1 MRWGTWVPR
10 VSGPL
15 AGYAAG
21 YEGWLAAR
29 GFTLHARRLR
39 LWQLGRLSL
48 WLEGEGLGVGDW
60 VDGLAARFAAAHRAA
75 GYRTYPSPLSVRV
88 PVAYLRELGV
98 VGSEPAAVGPV
109 EELLAD
115 LRVYLERERGLAAG
129 TIENYERAARSF
141 LEDRVQREGGL
152 SLDRL
157 AAGDV
162 SSFLVRECP
171 RRSVT
176 GAMNLA
182 ANLRA
187 LLRYLH
193 VAGLIEM
200 PLAWAVPKVADL
212 RGRSLPKG
220 LTPEAVA
227 GMLASCDRESV
238 IGRRDRAILLL
249 LLRLGLRRGEV
260 AGIVLEDIDWRAGE
274 LLVHG
279 KGHRQDRMPL
289 PVDVGEAIVAY
300 LCVRPGSEHRAVFL
314 CVCTPLGP
322 VTRAGVTAIVQRS
335 CRRAGMAPV
344 GAHRLRHTA
353 ASEMLRARVPLE
365 EIAQVLRH
373 SELQS
378 TVKYAR
384 VDQGSLRTLALPWPG
399 GRS

>member
-1 MRWGTWVPR
+1 MRRHRWAPT

-15 AGYAAG
+15 AVYAVG

-29 GFTLHARRLR
+29 GFMLHARQLR
-39 LWQLGRLSL
+39 LWQLSRLSL
-48 WLEGEGLGVGDW
+48 WLEGEGLGAGDW
-60 VDGLAARFAAAHRAA
+60 VDGLAVRFAAAHRAA
-75 GYRTYPSPLSVRV
+75 GYRTFASPLSVRV
-88 PVAYLRELGV
+88 PVAYLRGLGV
-98 VGSEPAAVGPV
+98 VGSEPAASGPV

-115 LRVYLERERGLAAG
+115 LCVYLGRERGLAAG
-129 TIENYERAARSF
+129 TIKNYVRAARSF
-141 LEDRVQREGGL
+141 LEDRVERQGGL

-162 SSFLVRECP
+162 SGFSVRECP

-200 PLAWAVPKVADL
+200 PLVWAVPKVADL

-220 LTPEAVA
+220 LAPRTVA
-227 GMLASCDRESV
+227 GMLAGCDPQSV

-249 LLRLGLRRGEV
+249 LLRLGLRRAEV
-260 AGIVLEDIDWRAGE
+260 AGIALEDIDWRAGE
-274 LLVHG
+274 LLVRG
-279 KGHRQDRMPL
+279 KGRRQDRMPL
-289 PVDVGEAIVAY
+289 PVDVGEAIVSY
-300 LCVRPGSEHRAVFL
+300 LRVRPGSEHRALFL

-322 VTRAGVTAIVQRS
+322 VTDAGVTAIVQRS
-335 CRRAGMAPV
+335 CRRAGLPSV

-353 ASEMLRARVPLE
+353 ASEMLRARVPLG

-373 SELQS
+373 RELQS

-384 VDQGSLRTLALPWPG
+384 VDQGSLRALALPWPG